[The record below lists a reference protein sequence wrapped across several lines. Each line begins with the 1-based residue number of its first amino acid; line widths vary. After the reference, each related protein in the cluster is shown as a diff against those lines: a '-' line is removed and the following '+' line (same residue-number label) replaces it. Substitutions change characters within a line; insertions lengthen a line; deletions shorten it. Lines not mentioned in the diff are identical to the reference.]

1 MLVGFLSPPPKKNHS
16 STPSPKC
23 CSSPFESKGRLRCVF
38 CRGGSCKRCGVDAYK
53 HQPEPAIEQL
63 HSTWICSTILAMQ
76 RPNSAMMPHL
86 IEQFRSHAITAVFN
100 LTEPG
105 EHPFCGHGILTSSGF
120 PYHPEA
126 FMASGIKH
134 FNYSWPDMT
143 TPSISLMKDVVRSA
157 RNEILKG
164 GKIAVH
170 CHAGYGRTGITIA
183 AVLIAVEGNDAD
195 TVIQLIRSKRK
206 GSVQTK
212 RQEEFVKEFEQCHW
226 NALMVFPM
234 ATSPHDSSPSD
245 LIAAPD
251 APLLAASTPVVSDKS
266 IADGVVDQL
275 YSLSAGEYE
284 DPNRR
289 LELRWVHKCVLLSV
303 RSLCQSIHAMSQAGH
318 RIESYAQ
325 VIRIMCTAASGLG
338 VTPTAAST
346 TGGSMS
352 SLHAS
357 LKVDGVTWKI
367 FSETEK
373 TSVVGGGGASLGD
386 DGKSTVLVGDI
397 KAQINRGN
405 WQLFDQQCVAL
416 QHTSSLMANKNKQVS
431 FMNLKQSDHSSTTPR
446 SLKLPAAAATTA
458 TTTTTTSLTPASEIQ
473 LKKKDSNDSNLWPKK
488 LSPQSSLGEK
498 KTKVMESSSS
508 SSPPTAA
515 LSTMQL
521 PQIDTPRT
529 DQVQRDSCVK
539 ALTQILIDFLD
550 SRSDAVF
557 ADGLVDQFVLVWQE
571 HRTPIHD
578 EAVSIQLLA
587 RIHQLI
593 ADSKMDR
600 TKLSLLQQV
609 INLLRTIHTTMATES
624 INSTPSTLITTAAF
638 SPNTS
643 TPRANLLQKE
653 SSRRISLLSTGAVSQ
668 KLHYTLICSR
678 LSVSS
683 TLSLRSD
690 SHLVFPSTVS
700 GHGQRLR
707 FHPMIAVSILN
718 ELICGYN
725 VDEDES
731 SLLKLLAVS
740 RTLTLLVRMGWSH
753 VSLLPN
759 RLCLNSKIAQNVAG
773 STPPVPVVTADN
785 ENGNTDGSIVST
797 DEELTTVL
805 PSEENQRK
813 VIAALAGTGTGTP
826 TATADD
832 GDGVQSL
839 KPDPSLASLVTVETT
854 TP

>member
-1 MLVGFLSPPPKKNHS
+1 
-16 STPSPKC
+16 
-23 CSSPFESKGRLRCVF
+23 
-38 CRGGSCKRCGVDAYK
+38 
-53 HQPEPAIEQL
+53 
-63 HSTWICSTILAMQ
+63 
-76 RPNSAMMPHL
+76 MPHL

-143 TPSISLMKDVVRSA
+143 TPSIPLMKDIVRIA

-183 AVLIAVEGNDAD
+183 AVLIAVEGTDAD

-226 NALMVFPM
+226 NALTVFPIPP
-234 ATSPHDSSPSD
+234 SPPDSIQSD
-245 LIAAPD
+245 LTAADTP
-251 APLLAASTPVVSDKS
+251 PLVASTPVVGDKS
-266 IADGVVDQL
+266 IADGVYDQL

-284 DPNRR
+284 DPNQR

-303 RSLCQSIHAMSQAGH
+303 RSLCQSIHAMSLTGH

-325 VIRIMCTAASGLG
+325 VIRIMCTAASGVA
-338 VTPTAAST
+338 VTPTAST

-373 TSVVGGGGASLGD
+373 TTVGGGGAMNNNSQGEDTKL
-386 DGKSTVLVGDI
+386 TVLVSDM
-397 KAQINRGN
+397 KTQINRGN
-405 WQLFDQQCVAL
+405 WQLFDQHCVAL

-431 FMNLKQSDHSSTTPR
+431 FVDLKQSDRSTTTPP
-446 SLKLPAAAATTA
+446 SLAVATATTA
-458 TTTTTTSLTPASEIQ
+458 TASITPRSPASDAGQ
-473 LKKKDSNDSNLWPKK
+473 SRKRDSNDSNLWSKK
-488 LSPQSSLGEK
+488 SSPQPSLGEK
-498 KTKVMESSSS
+498 MAKVFETSSST
-508 SSPPTAA
+508 SPSA
-515 LSTMQL
+515 LSSLQL
-521 PQIDTPRT
+521 PQSDTPRT
-529 DQVQRDSCVK
+529 DQLQRDLCVK
-539 ALTQILIDFLD
+539 TLTQILIDFLD

-557 ADGLVDQFVLVWQE
+557 SDGLIDQLVLTWNDYRAPV
-571 HRTPIHD
+571 HD
-578 EAVSIQLLA
+578 EALSIQLLA
-587 RIHQLI
+587 HIHQLI

-609 INLLRTIHTTMATES
+609 INLLRTIHTTTAAES
-624 INSTPSTLITTAAF
+624 LSSTPSSLLATTGT
-638 SPNTS
+638 SGNTS
-643 TPRANLLQKE
+643 TPRANMLQKE
-653 SSRRISLLSTGAVSQ
+653 PVRRNSLLSTGVVSQ

-678 LSVSS
+678 LAVSC
-683 TLSLRSD
+683 TQSLRAD
-690 SHLVFPSTVS
+690 SHLVFPSPMS
-700 GHGQRLR
+700 GHDQRLR

-725 VDEDES
+725 VDADEHS
-731 SLLKLLAVS
+731 MLKLLAV
-740 RTLTLLVRMGWSH
+740 R
-753 VSLLPN
+753 
-759 RLCLNSKIAQNVAG
+759 
-773 STPPVPVVTADN
+773 
-785 ENGNTDGSIVST
+785 
-797 DEELTTVL
+797 
-805 PSEENQRK
+805 
-813 VIAALAGTGTGTP
+813 
-826 TATADD
+826 
-832 GDGVQSL
+832 
-839 KPDPSLASLVTVETT
+839 
-854 TP
+854 